1 MKPAAFEYFAPS
13 SVQEAIELL
22 ERHSDQQAKIL
33 AGGQSLVPIMNFRL
47 ARPEVLIDIN
57 GLKELEY
64 IREDSDEIVIGA
76 LTRERDV
83 EVSALVRQKCP
94 LLAEAISHIG
104 HVPIR
109 NRGTVGGSVV
119 HADPSAEIPIALCA
133 LGGTIR
139 ALGPTGEATFTPEE
153 FFVTYLTTALEP
165 SQVLTEIRVPALPRG
180 TAWAFQELCRRS
192 GDFAIVAVAVI
203 LYMDE
208 KGSCTEAR
216 IALGGVA
223 PTPVRASQAE
233 ALLAG
238 QRVNDQLIAEVARA
252 AIAATEAESDY
263 HASAEYRKDMTRVLV
278 QRAVTEAMK
287 KAQEGN

>member
-1 MKPAAFEYFAPS
+1 
-13 SVQEAIELL
+13 
-22 ERHSDQQAKIL
+22 
-33 AGGQSLVPIMNFRL
+33 
-47 ARPEVLIDIN
+47 
-57 GLKELEY
+57 
-64 IREDSDEIVIGA
+64 
-76 LTRERDV
+76 V
-83 EVSALVRQKCP
+83 EVSELVRQKCP

-104 HVPIR
+104 HVSIR

-139 ALGPTGEATFTPEE
+139 AIGPTGEATFTPEE

-165 SQVLTEIRVPALPRG
+165 SQVLTEIRVPAFPRN
-180 TAWAFQELCRRS
+180 AVWAFKELCRRS
-192 GDFAIVAVAVI
+192 GDFAIVAVAAI
-203 LYMDE
+203 LFMHG
-208 KGSCTEAR
+208 KGTCKEAR

-233 ALLAG
+233 ELLAG
-238 QRVNDQLIAEVARA
+238 QRVSDKLIADVARA
-252 AIAATEAESDY
+252 AIEATDADSDY

>member
-1 MKPAAFEYFAPS
+1 MKPCAFEYFAPS

-22 ERHSDQQAKIL
+22 ERQSDRQAKIL

-64 IREDSDEIVIGA
+64 IREEADDILIGA

-83 EVSALVRQKCP
+83 EVSELVRHKCP

-133 LGGTIR
+133 LGGKLKAI
-139 ALGPTGEATFTPEE
+139 GPNGEATFTPEE

-165 SQVLTEIRVPALPRG
+165 SQVLTEIRVPALPKG
-180 TAWAFQELCRRS
+180 AGWAFEELCRRA
-192 GDFAIVAVAVI
+192 GDFAIVAVAAI
-203 LYMDE
+203 LFMDG
-208 KGSCTEAR
+208 KGACREAR

-223 PTPVRASQAE
+223 PTPVRASHAE

-238 QRVNDQLIAEVARA
+238 QRVSGDLIAE
-252 AIAATEAESDY
+252 AATTAIEATDAESDY

-278 QRAVTEAMK
+278 QKALTEAMK

>member
-1 MKPAAFEYFAPS
+1 MKPCAFEYFAPS
-13 SVQEAIELL
+13 SVQEAIGLL
-22 ERHSDQQAKIL
+22 EQHSDRQAKIL
-33 AGGQSLVPIMNFRL
+33 AGGQSLVPLMNFRL

-64 IREDSDEIVIGA
+64 IREEGDEIVIGA

-83 EVSALVRQKCP
+83 EVSELVRQKCP

-104 HVPIR
+104 HVSIR

-119 HADPSAEIPIALCA
+119 HADPSAEIPLALCA
-133 LGGTIR
+133 LGGTMKAI
-139 ALGPTGEATFTPEE
+139 GPTGEATFNPEE

-180 TAWAFQELCRRS
+180 ASWAFKELCRRC
-192 GDFAIVAVAVI
+192 GDFAITAVAAI
-203 LYMDE
+203 LFMDG
-208 KGSCTEAR
+208 KGTCTEAR
-216 IALGGVA
+216 IAMGGVA
-223 PTPVRASQAE
+223 PTPVRAVQAE

-238 QRVNDQLIAEVARA
+238 QRLSDELIAEVAKA
-252 AIAATEAESDY
+252 AIGATDAESDY
-263 HASAEYRKDMTRVLV
+263 HASAEYRKDLTRVLV
-278 QRAVTEAMK
+278 QRAVTEALK